1 MSEFNISFEKS
12 VGIIDQL
19 PVKTIPEI
27 VLSGKSNVGKSSLIN
42 AIISKKIAYT
52 SKTAGKTILIN
63 FYKSKKFRIVDVP
76 GYGFN
81 NRSKDEQNRFNK
93 LTDEYFKRNRS
104 NLVLHLIDSRND
116 LQENDALMIKFL
128 SDNNIK
134 FCIVFTKIDKL
145 SKSASEKQILNL
157 RSQIDKISEKCIDFI
172 PISSKKGENINKV
185 KGLILSVI
193 RGR

>member
-12 VGIIDQL
+12 VGTSDQL
-19 PVKTIPEI
+19 PAKTVPEI

-63 FYKSKKFRIVDVP
+63 FYKCKKFRILDVP
-76 GYGFN
+76 GYGFS
-81 NRSKDEQNRFNK
+81 NRSREEQSRFNS
-93 LTDEYFKRNRS
+93 LTDEYFREKRADF
-104 NLVLHLIDSRND
+104 VLHLIDSRND
-116 LQENDALMIKFL
+116 LQENDAQMVQFL

-134 FCIVFTKIDKL
+134 FCIIFTKIDKL
-145 SKSASEKQILNL
+145 SQSACEKQILNL
-157 RSQIDKISEKCIDFI
+157 RSQIDRISDKCIDFI
-172 PISSKKGENINKV
+172 PISSKKGDNINKV
-185 KGLILSVI
+185 RGLILSIV